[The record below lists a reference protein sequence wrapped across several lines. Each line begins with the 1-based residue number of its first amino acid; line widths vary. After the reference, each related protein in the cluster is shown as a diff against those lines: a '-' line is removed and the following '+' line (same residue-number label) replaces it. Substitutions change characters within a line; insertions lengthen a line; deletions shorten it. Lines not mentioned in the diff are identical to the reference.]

1 MVPSKPPPPN
11 MTTFEFHV
19 SGSASRNWMSGAVV
33 STGEILRVT
42 RQYAGIAPAPEP
54 DAATPDAAVTT
65 APAVG
70 KPIDAAGIAL
80 PVRSAQASGVA
91 AAALSCRRRRRRR
104 HRSRRAPRRQARQ
117 PPIRCA
123 RLEVFIGLSPCA

>member
-19 SGSASRNWMSGAVV
+19 SGSASRNRISGAVV
-33 STGEILRVT
+33 STGEILALT

-91 AAALSCRRRRRRR
+91 VGGVVVLVPLSSSPPPQPASAATTSKPAT
-104 HRSRRAPRRQARQ
+104 
-117 PPIRCA
+117 
-123 RLEVFIGLSPCA
+123 

>member
-19 SGSASRNWMSGAVV
+19 SGSASRNRIWGAVV
-33 STGEILRVT
+33 STGEMLALT

-70 KPIDAAGIAL
+70 NPIDAAGIVL

-91 AAALSCRRRRRRR
+91 AGGVVVLASSSSPPPQPASAATTSK
-104 HRSRRAPRRQARQ
+104 
-117 PPIRCA
+117 
-123 RLEVFIGLSPCA
+123 VTT